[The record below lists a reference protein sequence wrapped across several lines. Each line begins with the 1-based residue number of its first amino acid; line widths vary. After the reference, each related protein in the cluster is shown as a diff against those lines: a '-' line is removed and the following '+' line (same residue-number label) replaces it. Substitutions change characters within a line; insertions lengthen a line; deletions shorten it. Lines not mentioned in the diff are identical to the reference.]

1 MQNIVINKPWY
12 IDPNEVS
19 ICEFFN
25 KSKYTFSKKLKEVGN
40 NYDVVAAG
48 LNGSNIVWRILID
61 KKGEAQAD

>member
-1 MQNIVINKPWY
+1 MQNIVNKPWY
-12 IDPNEVS
+12 IDPNDVC
-19 ICEFFN
+19 ICEFCD

-40 NYDVVAAG
+40 DYDVVAAG

>member
-19 ICEFFN
+19 ICEFCD
-25 KSKYTFSKKLKEVGN
+25 KSKYTSSKKLKEVGN
-40 NYDVVAAG
+40 DYDVVAAG

>member
-1 MQNIVINKPWY
+1 MQNIVINIPWY

-19 ICEFFN
+19 ICEFCD
-25 KSKYTFSKKLKEVGN
+25 KSIYTFSKKLKEVVN
-40 NYDVVAAG
+40 DYEVVAAG